1 MGGNRMRLRQV
12 ALVARALEP
21 VVEDLSAV
29 LGLTVVFRDPSVAVF
44 GLENAVMA
52 VGDTFLEVVSPV
64 REDTAAGRLLERRG
78 GDGGY
83 MVIVQTDDLAAD
95 RARLAALGV
104 RVVFEA
110 ALDDIACAH
119 LHPRDVGGAI
129 LSLDEARPAASWRW
143 AGLTWVSAVPS
154 ALGRAIVG
162 AELQAA
168 DPAAMARRWAE
179 VLGRTAR
186 RGSAAARAALDATS
200 RGHAGETDEV
210 ARAGEMHEIALEQG
224 TLRFVPVR
232 DGRGEGLAA
241 VDVRVTDPSRVW
253 RAAQARG
260 LAVADGE
267 VTICGTR
274 IVLRGPT

>member
-1 MGGNRMRLRQV
+1 MRLRQI

-44 GLENAVMA
+44 GLENAVTA

-129 LSLDEARPAASWRW
+129 LSLDEANPAASWRW
-143 AGLTWVSAVPS
+143 AGPTWASMVRSELS
-154 ALGRAIVG
+154 TAIAG

-179 VLGRTAR
+179 VLGRTAQR
-186 RGSAAARAALDATS
+186 RSSTVRAALDATS
-200 RGHAGETDEV
+200 PGHV
-210 ARAGEMHEIALEQG
+210 GEMHEIALEQG
-224 TLRFVPVR
+224 TLRFVPVC

-241 VDVRVTDPSRVW
+241 VDVWVTDAARVR
-253 RAAQARG
+253 RAAQARD
-260 LAVADGE
+260 LAVAGGE

-274 IVLRGPT
+274 IVLRSPA